1 MLSPAMRIEKAL
13 QRATE
18 ESLTRLTETL
28 FIKEL
33 LPFLANEA
41 GDESLNIQQLVTL
54 AKGHYNPI
62 VIVDNKGNE
71 LFRVPPLLHRLE
83 TGNVDRAESIS
94 GVLADDEAY
103 RRNGQA
109 ALADAMLIKRFNK
122 LTIEDTA
129 DVTLHWL
136 KEWIKI
142 ENRYNVEIPR
152 FNNVRDT
159 INKIMSND
167 NSTTVPMQTSSED
180 LTEDD
185 FEDDD
190 D

>member
-1 MLSPAMRIEKAL
+1 MHDPKRVAAAL
-13 QRATE
+13 ERAA
-18 ESLTRLTETL
+18 ESEYTRLDENL

-33 LPFLANEA
+33 LPYLANVA
-41 GDESLNIQQLVTL
+41 GNNHLDVQRLVTL

-62 VIVDNKGNE
+62 IVVDRRGVE

-83 TGNVDRAESIS
+83 TGNKDKAESIS
-94 GVLADDEAY
+94 AVLADDEGY

-109 ALADAMLIKRFNK
+109 AVADAMLIKRFNQ
-122 LTIEDTA
+122 LTIEDTS
-129 DVTLHWL
+129 DITLHWL

-142 ENRYNVEIPR
+142 ENRYKIQIPR
-152 FNNVRDT
+152 FDNVRSV
-159 INKIMSND
+159 INTLMSND
-167 NSTTVPMQTSSED
+167 KSTPVSMQTNTVE